1 MGLPDPNFER
11 APMTI
16 RWLHIS
22 DVHECNRDGYNRTSM
37 FEAIVTAVK
46 EREPKPHFV
55 FFTGDLAFS
64 GGKPEYDL
72 LRDRFLNPLR
82 EALPDECP
90 IFTVPGNHDV
100 NRKRVVN
107 PRTWIESETERNAFQ
122 KVDQDGRQKRVDA
135 ILPRFEAYREIEQEL
150 AAWGEDWLASETG
163 AVCVKREAAGHKL
176 AIVGINTAWL
186 CHDNE
191 DWGRLTAGKT
201 MIEAALKSAA
211 GAELT
216 IVLGHHPLAA
226 MNGEKPWSD
235 GERIR
240 QRLLQA
246 NAIYLHGHLH
256 KSGGQITSDSMQS
269 VLAIQAPSGFQAPD
283 DPTWRNGIMWGEA
296 DIAVGRLIIEP
307 LRWNDDN
314 SEFVF
319 DIDAA
324 PSKLRAPGGREAF
337 AFPLPG
343 RDIQEVPVDPTT
355 PSAPDGWEIIDAAR
369 LADLTAEKPSA
380 AEMADW
386 FNGSFPIW
394 EVATARDVRPR
405 PLVDELARRYRA
417 AFRGAARPFV
427 RLLTGA
433 GGEGKSAA
441 LMQLAASLL
450 REEGQSWTCFWRQA
464 AAADLPEN
472 LGTLLPR
479 KDNHAWIIAIDDAE
493 GIGKP
498 LRDAIANLGPR
509 TDVHV
514 ILAAREADWA
524 LRGNTD
530 PQWQAVAD
538 FQRVV
543 LAGIDEADARCIA
556 ETWAAWGEEAMGR
569 LRGSSVEQ
577 AARALHGHAREF
589 ATRKEEGALLGA
601 LLMTREGEDYR
612 QRVKRLMEPLR
623 GAEGI
628 GQYTLLSIYAMI
640 AAMHAENQ
648 LYLSRAVLAY
658 ALNCDEA
665 ALDRGPL
672 RTLRREAMVDGGT
685 AYVLIRHR
693 LIAEVARDWLVEE
706 GYDVDRV
713 YPQLAVAAVKRSKA
727 TLQGQDVSRWQFELW
742 RHFVEGSGDKPSV
755 AVSVARALWEFE
767 PTNFIYL
774 TNYAKVLRKTA
785 GAPAALKLFAE
796 NAHRFPGR
804 RDVLYEWS
812 VAAGEKGDHGLNAW
826 LAARSLADN
835 RGHDLSA
842 KQAKLGLAGLGRA
855 LEILGKKSGI
865 QTFRRA
871 QAACGRLGLLLPDLD
886 DTTLGYFRRNSEAAS
901 TPAKQS
907 VDEDIARL
915 RDAALEASYEAE
927 AENTGGLDAQIG
939 EPDSYRYT
947 MLAELLSGKS
957 PRRPGR

>member
-1 MGLPDPNFER
+1 
-11 APMTI
+11 MTI

-22 DVHECNRDGYNRTSM
+22 DVHECNRDGYHRTSM
-37 FEAIVTAVK
+37 FEAIVAAVK
-46 EREPKPHFV
+46 EREPKPDFV

-64 GGKPEYDL
+64 GSKPEYEL

-82 EALPDECP
+82 GALPDGCP

-100 NRKRVVN
+100 SRKRVVN
-107 PRTWIESETERNAFQ
+107 PRTWIGNEAERNTFQ

-150 AAWGEDWLASETG
+150 SAWDDDWLASETG

-186 CHDNE
+186 CHGDE

-256 KSGGQITSDSMQS
+256 KSGGQITTDSMQS

-296 DIAVGRLIIEP
+296 DIAAGRLIIEP

-355 PSAPDGWEIIDAAR
+355 PSAPDGWEIIDAAH
-369 LADLTAEKPSA
+369 LAELTAEKPSA

-405 PLVDELARRYRA
+405 PLVDELARRYQA

-450 REEGQSWTCFWRQA
+450 RDEGQSWTCLWRQA
-464 AAADLPEN
+464 AAADLPAN
-472 LGTLLPR
+472 LDEMLQR
-479 KDNHAWIIAIDDAE
+479 KDGHAWIIAIDDAE

-498 LRDAIANLGPR
+498 LCDAIAKLEPR

-514 ILAAREADWA
+514 ILAAREADWT

-530 PQWQAVAD
+530 AQWQAVAD

-543 LAGIDEADARCIA
+543 LAGIDEAEARCIA
-556 ETWAAWGEEAMGR
+556 ETWAAWGDEAMGR
-569 LRGSSVEQ
+569 LRGSSAEA

-612 QRVKRLMEPLR
+612 QRVARLMEPMR

-628 GQYTLLSIYAMI
+628 GQHTLLSIYAMI

-685 AYVLIRHR
+685 AYVLTRHR
-693 LIAEVARDWLVEE
+693 LIAEVARDWLAEE

-713 YPQLAVAAVKRSKA
+713 YPQLAVSAVREFRERYSRNPDITKWQYGLSEHFLRRDGA
-727 TLQGQDVSRWQFELW
+727 RRQIAVAIVRTLWQ
-742 RHFVEGSGDKPSV
+742 SDI
-755 AVSVARALWEFE
+755 ANAL
-767 PTNFIYL
+767 YL
-774 TNYAKVLRKTA
+774 TNYAKILRRTS
-785 GAPAALKLFAE
+785 GADAALALFAE
-796 NAHRFPGR
+796 NAHRFPGDR
-804 RDVLYEWS
+804 GVLYEWG
-812 VAAGEKGDHGLNAW
+812 VAAGEAGDLGLNAW
-826 LAARSLADN
+826 LGARALADDRIELTPKN
-835 RGHDLSA
+835 ARLCLS
-842 KQAKLGLAGLGRA
+842 GLGRA
-855 LEILGKKSGI
+855 FELLAKSTQNDALI
-865 QTFRRA
+865 EA
-871 QAACGRLGLLLPDLD
+871 QAACGRLGLLVPEQDERTSGHL
-886 DTTLGYFRRNSEAAS
+886 TNHSEAAPR
-901 TPAKQS
+901 PAKPS
-907 VDEDIARL
+907 IEADIKL
-915 RDAALEASYEAE
+915 LQKAAIEASYEAE
-927 AENTGGLDAQIG
+927 PGNTEGLDAQIN
-939 EPDSYRYT
+939 EPDSYRYK
-947 MLAELLSGKS
+947 MLVELVSGKP
-957 PRRPGR
+957 PRQRQSK